1 MESIEQVKRERD
13 LLAEAIRNAAV
24 DVGIISPDVS
34 LTGPML
40 LLLCDDLAT
49 LAKVRKSAF

>member
-24 DVGIISPDVS
+24 DAGIISPDVS

-49 LAKVRKSAF
+49 LAKVRKIF